1 MRKHPHSHREAK
13 ATAPVLDSTRLLP
26 HGPGVGANSQFTFYP
41 RISAISGKTEKVVC
55 WYPDT
60 ILFLRISRQEFLAAT
75 PETQHLAGRRRGCF
89 SASSVEATPALRGP
103 NPISGKLPAIKE
115 FAAEVVFEVNL

>member
-1 MRKHPHSHREAK
+1 MDPEWVPILSLRSIPAFRLYLGKLRESF
-13 ATAPVLDSTRLLP
+13 VGILTR
-26 HGPGVGANSQFTFYP
+26 FYFCEV
-41 RISAISGKTEKVVC
+41 RGK
-55 WYPDT
+55 
-60 ILFLRISRQEFLAAT
+60 SFLAAT